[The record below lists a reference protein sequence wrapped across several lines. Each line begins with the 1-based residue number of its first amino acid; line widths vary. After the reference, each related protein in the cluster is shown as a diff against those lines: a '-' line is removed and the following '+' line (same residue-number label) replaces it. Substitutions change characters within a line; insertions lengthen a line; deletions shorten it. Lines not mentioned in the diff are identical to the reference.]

1 MKHSIMAVALL
12 LCTLAAA
19 AALAGGGA
27 GESSEIRSLR
37 RKVAKLEKQV
47 VDLDRVTEG
56 LAKLLT
62 ATRKDAVAAGKSL
75 KAVDSRIDAK
85 ALRLAEWFD
94 TYHKREGYSQ
104 FHRVEIKR
112 VK

>member
-1 MKHSIMAVALL
+1 MKHSMMAVALL

-27 GESSEIRSLR
+27 GESSEIRTLR

-47 VDLDRVTEG
+47 VDLDKMAQG
-56 LAKLLT
+56 LAKLL
-62 ATRKDAVAAGKSL
+62 AETRKDAVAAGKTL

-94 TYHKREGYSQ
+94 QYHARDGYSL
-104 FHRVEIKR
+104 FHRVHIKR